1 MRLYIIIE
9 IISGS
14 LMIISFGASFLLDKL
29 NYSLFSSIFVG
40 VFTGSIISLITA
52 FVSYRIERRNA
63 LLGYLGGLQAYR
75 ARFTLL
81 YNNLTY
87 NKEREDL
94 LEQNVIDLKLHFY
107 DLHYN
112 SYLKIEHIF
121 KKRKLPKK
129 LDKIFQITSNVQE
142 NINRNDFNDLEQMKK
157 DIDCGICKLEAVLRD
172 LGYLREN
179 KSIKETKSKKEKKD

>member
-1 MRLYIIIE
+1 MRFYIIIE
-9 IISGS
+9 TISGL
-14 LMIISFGASFLLDKL
+14 LMIISLGASFLLDKL
-29 NYSLFSSIFVG
+29 NYSLFSSISVG
-40 VFTGSIISLITA
+40 VFTGSIISFITA

-75 ARFTLL
+75 ARFALL

-157 DIDCGICKLEAVLRD
+157 DIDCGIYKLEAVLRD